1 MKRLFRRR
9 FLGGAATAL
18 ALTILAVAGLVASAS
33 AAGANAYTVTN
44 LVSDL
49 PGMASHQDL
58 DLVNAWGLTSL
69 PTSPWWVADNGTN
82 VSTLYQA
89 DGTKRSL
96 TVQVPNAPT
105 GAVSNTGSSFVVGS
119 GPALFMFALYI
130 IVLSS
135 MVLVIAR

>member
-1 MKRLFRRR
+1 MKKP
-9 FLGGAATAL
+9 FLAVGL
-18 ALTILAVAGLVASAS
+18 VVLAVAAVGLIGSAS
-33 AAGANAYTVTN
+33 AAESTYTVTK
-44 LVSDL
+44 LVSDQ
-49 PGMASHQDL
+49 PGVASHTDP

-105 GAVSNTGSSFVVGS
+105 GAVSNTGHNFVVATATG
-119 GPALFMFALYI
+119 
-130 IVLSS
+130 
-135 MVLVIAR
+135 